1 MQFITWTYIIQS
13 PLTSSAVQQFSH
25 LSSARAP
32 QTDMG
37 KASETAKLFVLL
49 SCWTEWMV
57 IFLKLLCLFFRA
69 NICVLFFCLAR
80 SPEKSRIRESLN
92 LLTNAD
98 SSTDTMKSKNIYKK
112 KKKKKLGVMYQVL
125 GVRCQVSHVACDVTS
140 HMSLTPIANVT
151 APC

>member
-1 MQFITWTYIIQS
+1 MQFSSFLTCPAPGLHRQTWEKRLRRQS
-13 PLTSSAVQQFSH
+13 YLCYCLVE
-25 LSSARAP
+25 LN
-32 QTDMG
+32 
-37 KASETAKLFVLL
+37 EWLF
-49 SCWTEWMV
+49 
-57 IFLKLLCLFFRA
+57 FLKLLCLFFRA